1 MGRQPLGMGGRV
13 QASDAMSPYDPRKQ
27 LDSELEFMQEGFGGL
42 AVSLVIGALIVGAAV
57 IWSMCK

>member
-1 MGRQPLGMGGRV
+1 
-13 QASDAMSPYDPRKQ
+13 MSPYDPRKQ